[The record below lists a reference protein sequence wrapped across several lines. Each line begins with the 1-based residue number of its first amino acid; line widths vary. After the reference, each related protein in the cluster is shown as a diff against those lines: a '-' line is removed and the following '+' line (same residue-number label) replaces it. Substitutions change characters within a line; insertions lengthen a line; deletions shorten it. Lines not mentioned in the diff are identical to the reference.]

1 MNCKKTFAMALLL
14 TLIFAVALPTMAFAA
29 DVVPA
34 ETVVEAA
41 QATADASKISGKSLG
56 SGLAIGIAAAAG
68 ALAMGLVVGK
78 AAESV
83 ARQPEATGQIRST
96 MMLGLVFIET
106 AIIYALLAVILIIFV
121 L

>member
-1 MNCKKTFAMALLL
+1 MNRKKTFAMALLL
-14 TLIFAVALPTMAFAA
+14 TLILAVALPTFAFAA
-29 DVVPA
+29 
-34 ETVVEAA
+34 ETSAA
-41 QATADASKISGKSLG
+41 TPEVAQIEADAATVTGKSLA

-68 ALAMGLVVGK
+68 AIAMGIVTTK

-83 ARQPEATGQIRST
+83 ARQPEATGNIRST